1 MTIKLMAAATL
12 LFAVTQAGVAL
23 AQSSTP
29 AFQNNRSEASRQ
41 AGNNQANAELF
52 YMLQQL
58 QGDVRR
64 LQGEVEEQRHQ
75 ADRLKQQG
83 RDRYIDLDQRVL
95 KLTAAQQQAQV
106 AASSAPAPSS
116 VQAKDYRQPSA
127 EENKAYNSIVDL
139 IRNQKKYD
147 QAITQIYEFL
157 DTYPE
162 GDLTVNAYY
171 WLGEVYLVK
180 PQLEQARQAFSIVD
194 LIRNQKK
201 YDQAIT
207 QIYEFLDT
215 YPEGDLTVNAYYW
228 LGEVY
233 LVKPQLEQA
242 KQAFSI
248 VATRFADHRKAADST
263 YKLGITLDRLGEKEE
278 AGRRMQT
285 VVKNYPDS
293 SAAKLAQSYL
303 DGQSSGS

>member
-1 MTIKLMAAATL
+1 MTKKLMAAATL
-12 LFAVTQAGVAL
+12 LLAVTQAGVVL

-29 AFQNNRSEASRQ
+29 AFQNNTSEASRQ
-41 AGNNQANAELF
+41 AGNNQASAELF

-64 LQGEVEEQRHQ
+64 LQGEVEEQRHLV
-75 ADRLKQQG
+75 DRLEQQG
-83 RDRYIDLDQRVL
+83 RDRYIDLDQRIL
-95 KLTAAQQQAQV
+95 KLTAAQQQAQ
-106 AASSAPAPSS
+106 AAGSAAPAPAPAS

-127 EENKAYNSIVDL
+127 EESKAYNGIVDL

-157 DTYPE
+157 D
-162 GDLTVNAYY
+162 
-171 WLGEVYLVK
+171 
-180 PQLEQARQAFSIVD
+180 I
-194 LIRNQKK
+194 
-201 YDQAIT
+201 
-207 QIYEFLDT
+207 

-248 VATRFADHRKAADST
+248 VATRFADHRKAPDST
-263 YKLGITLDRLGEKEE
+263 YKLGVTLDQLGEKEE

-303 DGQSSGS
+303 DGQSSGD

>member
-1 MTIKLMAAATL
+1 MAAATL

-95 KLTAAQQQAQV
+95 KLTAAQQQAQA

-180 PQLEQARQAFSIVD
+180 PQLEQARQAFSIV
-194 LIRNQKK
+194 
-201 YDQAIT
+201 
-207 QIYEFLDT
+207 
-215 YPEGDLTVNAYYW
+215 
-228 LGEVY
+228 
-233 LVKPQLEQA
+233 
-242 KQAFSI
+242 
-248 VATRFADHRKAADST
+248 ATRFADHRKAADSM
-263 YKLGITLDRLGEKEE
+263 YKLGVTLDRLGEKEE
-278 AGRRMQT
+278 AGQRMQT

-303 DGQSSGS
+303 DGQSSDG

>member
-1 MTIKLMAAATL
+1 MTKKLMAAATL
-12 LFAVTQAGVAL
+12 LLAVTQAGVVL

-29 AFQNNRSEASRQ
+29 AFQNNTSEASRQ
-41 AGNNQANAELF
+41 AGNNQASAELF

-64 LQGEVEEQRHQ
+64 LQGEVEEQRHLV
-75 ADRLKQQG
+75 DRLEQQG
-83 RDRYIDLDQRVL
+83 RDRYIDLDQRIL
-95 KLTAAQQQAQV
+95 KLTAAQQQAQA
-106 AASSAPAPSS
+106 AASAAPAPAAAS

-127 EENKAYNSIVDL
+127 EESKAYN
-139 IRNQKKYD
+139 
-147 QAITQIYEFL
+147 
-157 DTYPE
+157 
-162 GDLTVNAYY
+162 G
-171 WLGEVYLVK
+171 
-180 PQLEQARQAFSIVD
+180 IVD

-248 VATRFADHRKAADST
+248 VATRFADHRKAPDST
-263 YKLGITLDRLGEKEE
+263 YKLGVTLDRLNEKEE
-278 AGRRMQT
+278 ASRRMQT

-303 DGQSSGS
+303 DGQSSGD

>member
-12 LFAVTQAGVAL
+12 LFAVTQAGAVL

-29 AFQNNRSEASRQ
+29 AFQNNASEASRQ

-58 QGDVRR
+58 QGDLRR
-64 LQGEVEEQRHQ
+64 LQGEVEEQRHLLE
-75 ADRLKQQG
+75 RLEQQS
-83 RDRYIDLDQRVL
+83 RDRYIDLDQRIL
-95 KLTAAQQQAQV
+95 KLTAAQQQAQAV
-106 AASSAPAPSS
+106 ASAAPATPAPAV

-127 EENKAYNSIVDL
+127 EESKAYN
-139 IRNQKKYD
+139 
-147 QAITQIYEFL
+147 
-157 DTYPE
+157 
-162 GDLTVNAYY
+162 
-171 WLGEVYLVK
+171 
-180 PQLEQARQAFSIVD
+180 SIVD

>member
-12 LFAVTQAGVAL
+12 LFAVTQAGAVL
-23 AQSSTP
+23 AQSSTQ
-29 AFQNNRSEASRQ
+29 AFQNNASEASRQ

-58 QGDVRR
+58 QGDLRR
-64 LQGEVEEQRHQ
+64 LQGGVEEQRHLLE
-75 ADRLKQQG
+75 RLEQQS
-83 RDRYIDLDQRVL
+83 RDRYIDLDQRIL
-95 KLTAAQQQAQV
+95 KLTAAQQQAQA
-106 AASSAPAPSS
+106 AASAVPATPAPAA

-127 EENKAYNSIVDL
+127 EESKAYNSIVDL

-171 WLGEVYLVK
+171 WLGEVYL
-180 PQLEQARQAFSIVD
+180 A
-194 LIRNQKK
+194 
-201 YDQAIT
+201 
-207 QIYEFLDT
+207 
-215 YPEGDLTVNAYYW
+215 
-228 LGEVY
+228 
-233 LVKPQLEQA
+233 KPQLEQA

-263 YKLGITLDRLGEKEE
+263 YKLGVTLDRLGEKEE
-278 AGRRMQT
+278 AVRRMQT
-285 VVKNYPDS
+285 VIKNYPDS
-293 SAAKLAQSYL
+293 SAAKLAKSYL
-303 DGQSSGS
+303 DGQGSGS

>member
-1 MTIKLMAAATL
+1 MTKKLMAAATL
-12 LFAVTQAGVAL
+12 LLAVTQAGVVL

-29 AFQNNRSEASRQ
+29 AFQNNTSEASRQ
-41 AGNNQANAELF
+41 AGNNQASAELF

-64 LQGEVEEQRHQ
+64 LQGEVEEQRHLV
-75 ADRLKQQG
+75 DRLEQQG
-83 RDRYIDLDQRVL
+83 RDRYIDLDQRIL
-95 KLTAAQQQAQV
+95 KLTAAQQQAQ
-106 AASSAPAPSS
+106 AAAIAAPAPAPAS

-127 EENKAYNSIVDL
+127 EESKAYN
-139 IRNQKKYD
+139 
-147 QAITQIYEFL
+147 
-157 DTYPE
+157 
-162 GDLTVNAYY
+162 G
-171 WLGEVYLVK
+171 
-180 PQLEQARQAFSIVD
+180 IVD

-248 VATRFADHRKAADST
+248 VATRFADHRKAPDST
-263 YKLGITLDRLGEKEE
+263 YKLGVTLDRLGEKEE

-303 DGQSSGS
+303 DGQSSGD

>member
-12 LFAVTQAGVAL
+12 LFAVTQAGVVL

-29 AFQNNRSEASRQ
+29 AFQNNTSEASRQ
-41 AGNNQANAELF
+41 AGNNQASAELF

-58 QGDVRR
+58 QGDLRR
-64 LQGEVEEQRHQ
+64 LQGEMEEQRHLVE
-75 ADRLKQQG
+75 RLEQQG
-83 RDRYIDLDQRVL
+83 RDRYIDLDQRIL
-95 KLTAAQQQAQV
+95 KLTAAQV
-106 AASSAPAPSS
+106 AASAAPVPATPAPAS
-116 VQAKDYRQPSA
+116 VQTKDYRQPSA
-127 EENKAYNSIVDL
+127 EETKAYN
-139 IRNQKKYD
+139 N
-147 QAITQIYEFL
+147 
-157 DTYPE
+157 
-162 GDLTVNAYY
+162 
-171 WLGEVYLVK
+171 
-180 PQLEQARQAFSIVD
+180 IVD

-263 YKLGITLDRLGEKEE
+263 YKLGVTLDRLGEKEE

-285 VVKNYPDS
+285 VVKNYPDT

-303 DGQSSGS
+303 DGQSSGG

>member
-12 LFAVTQAGVAL
+12 LFAVTQAGVVL

-29 AFQNNRSEASRQ
+29 AFQNNSSEASRQ
-41 AGNNQANAELF
+41 AGNNQASAELF

-58 QGDVRR
+58 QGDLRR
-64 LQGEVEEQRHQ
+64 LQGEVEEQRHLVE
-75 ADRLKQQG
+75 RLEQQG
-83 RDRYIDLDQRVL
+83 RDRYIDLDQRIL

-106 AASSAPAPSS
+106 AASAAPVPAPAS
-116 VQAKDYRQPSA
+116 VQTKDYRQPSA
-127 EENKAYNSIVDL
+127 EETKAYN
-139 IRNQKKYD
+139 N
-147 QAITQIYEFL
+147 
-157 DTYPE
+157 
-162 GDLTVNAYY
+162 
-171 WLGEVYLVK
+171 
-180 PQLEQARQAFSIVD
+180 IVD

-263 YKLGITLDRLGEKEE
+263 YKLGVTLDRLGEKEE

-285 VVKNYPDS
+285 VVKNYPDT
-293 SAAKLAQSYL
+293 SASKLAQSYL
-303 DGQSSGS
+303 DGQSSGG

>member
-1 MTIKLMAAATL
+1 MTKKLMAAATL
-12 LFAVTQAGVAL
+12 LLAVTQAGVVL

-29 AFQNNRSEASRQ
+29 AFQNNTSEASRQ
-41 AGNNQANAELF
+41 AGNNQASAELF

-64 LQGEVEEQRHQ
+64 LQGEVEEQRHLV
-75 ADRLKQQG
+75 DRLEQQG
-83 RDRYIDLDQRVL
+83 RDRYIDLDQRIL
-95 KLTAAQQQAQV
+95 KLTAAQQQAQ
-106 AASSAPAPSS
+106 AAAIAAPAPAPAS

-127 EENKAYNSIVDL
+127 EESKAYN
-139 IRNQKKYD
+139 
-147 QAITQIYEFL
+147 
-157 DTYPE
+157 
-162 GDLTVNAYY
+162 G
-171 WLGEVYLVK
+171 
-180 PQLEQARQAFSIVD
+180 IVD

-248 VATRFADHRKAADST
+248 VATRFADHRKAPDST
-263 YKLGITLDRLGEKEE
+263 YKLGVTLDRLGEKEE

-303 DGQSSGS
+303 DGQSNGD

>member
-1 MTIKLMAAATL
+1 MTKKLMAAATL
-12 LFAVTQAGVAL
+12 LLAVTQAGVVL

-29 AFQNNRSEASRQ
+29 AFQNNTSEASRQ
-41 AGNNQANAELF
+41 AGNNQASAELF

-64 LQGEVEEQRHQ
+64 LQGEVEEQRHLV
-75 ADRLKQQG
+75 DRLEQQG
-83 RDRYIDLDQRVL
+83 RDRYIDLDQRIL
-95 KLTAAQQQAQV
+95 KLTAAQQQAQ
-106 AASSAPAPSS
+106 AAGSAAPAPAPAS

-127 EENKAYNSIVDL
+127 EESKAYN
-139 IRNQKKYD
+139 
-147 QAITQIYEFL
+147 
-157 DTYPE
+157 
-162 GDLTVNAYY
+162 G
-171 WLGEVYLVK
+171 
-180 PQLEQARQAFSIVD
+180 IVD

-248 VATRFADHRKAADST
+248 VATRFADHRKAPDST
-263 YKLGITLDRLGEKEE
+263 YKLGVTLDQLGEKEE

-303 DGQSSGS
+303 DGQSSGD